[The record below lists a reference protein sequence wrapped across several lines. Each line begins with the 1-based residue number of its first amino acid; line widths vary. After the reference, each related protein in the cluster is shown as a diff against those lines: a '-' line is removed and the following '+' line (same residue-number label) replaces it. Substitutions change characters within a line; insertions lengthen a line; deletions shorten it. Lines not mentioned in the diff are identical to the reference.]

1 MTIVFITC
9 CKNHFL
15 RVYVSIKNQPYD
27 MTAKCNICKESHNK
41 SCEFLH
47 AIHDLDWG
55 SFINQVDSWGGQGV
69 SQMTFCKSGHERGG
83 VKNTENFDHVVYGC
97 PFGAFSFKS
106 CLTY

>member
-1 MTIVFITC
+1 MYLIQRYDHCFHNLLNNKIKIFFAV
-9 CKNHFL
+9 KNHFL

-55 SFINQVDSWGGQGV
+55 SFINQVDS
-69 SQMTFCKSGHERGG
+69 
-83 VKNTENFDHVVYGC
+83 
-97 PFGAFSFKS
+97 
-106 CLTY
+106 